1 MVDVVASFLASAD
14 EPAGAVT
21 GPVVSATVLTD
32 RAAAVAVCSAFPAA
46 VSSPSQSAAWISA
59 WAAKVDPDLVVATLA
74 VDGRPQLALALEV
87 VRYGPFRVA
96 RFPGGRHANGNFP
109 LLSISAGT
117 TPAAIGAM
125 VAAIAAARPDIDL
138 LALERLANAIEGTTN
153 PLLALPHAPSPNL
166 ALAVDLDG
174 GFEALLGRS
183 SGKRKRKKHRSQTR
197 KFEAAGG
204 FRLITAATPQDCDRL
219 LSEFFAMKRDRF
231 AKMGVADV
239 FAEPS
244 VKAFFHHLFVEALG
258 AERPDFVLDAL
269 EVDGRL
275 RAVTGSSRCGRRL
288 ICEFGAIREDD
299 LAGTS
304 PGDFL
309 FFENIQRACNDGY
322 SVYDF
327 SVGDEPYKR
336 LWCDIETRQFDALV
350 SLTAKGR
357 LLALALRTANR
368 AKAWVKN
375 NRTLW
380 ALVRKLR
387 KRGAAEPRV
396 APTED

>member
-1 MVDVVASFLASAD
+1 MVDVDASLLASAD
-14 EPAGAVT
+14 EPAGAEA
-21 GPVVSATVLTD
+21 GSGFAASVLTD
-32 RAAAVAVCSAFPAA
+32 RAAAVAACTGFTTA

-59 WAAKVDPDLVVATLA
+59 WAAEAAADFFVATFSSG
-74 VDGRPQLALALEV
+74 GRLQFALALEV
-87 VRYGPFRVA
+87 VRSGPFRVA

-109 LLSISAGT
+109 LLSTSADIP
-117 TPAAIGAM
+117 PAAIGTI
-125 VAAIAAARPDIDL
+125 VAAVAKARPDIDL
-138 LALERLANAIEGTTN
+138 LALERLADAIDGRRN

-166 ALAVDLDG
+166 ALAVDLGG

-204 FRLITAATPQDCDRL
+204 FRLITAATPDDCDRL
-219 LSEFFAMKRDRF
+219 LSEFFDMKRERF
-231 AKMGVADV
+231 AKMGITDV

-244 VKAFFHHLFVEALG
+244 VKAFFRRLFVDAIA

-269 EVDGRL
+269 EVGGRL
-275 RAVTGSSRCGRRL
+275 RAVTGSSRCGDRL

-299 LAGTS
+299 MAQAS

-309 FFENIQRACNDGY
+309 FFENIQRACRDGF

-336 LWCDIETRQFDALV
+336 LWCDIEVRQFDVLV
-350 SLTAKGR
+350 PLTAKGR
-357 LLALALRTANR
+357 LLALALRAASR
-368 AKAWVKN
+368 AKAWVKG
-375 NRTLW
+375 NRRLW
-380 ALVRKLR
+380 ALVKSMRS
-387 KRGAAEPRV
+387 RGATDPRAATAE
-396 APTED
+396 D

>member
-32 RAAAVAVCSAFPAA
+32 RAAAVAACSAFPAA

-117 TPAAIGAM
+117 TPAAIGAI